1 MSSAVRTAIERA
13 NLRVIER
20 NWLSANQIVFYDSD
34 YAGTVVDTGY
44 IKHQDMTV
52 ALIREALAG
61 RNLARILNTHLHSDH
76 CGGNALLMKT
86 FGAELLLP
94 SASFDAAKHWTPLEA
109 EFASVA
115 QRCERFTPTAKLSPG
130 SVISLGTHEWE
141 VHCAPGHDPNS
152 IILFEPVEKILISAD
167 ALWENGFG
175 IIFPEIDGQS
185 GFAEQQSI
193 LDRIAELAPRIV
205 IPGHGKIFT
214 DVNAALERARTR
226 LTALRAEPI
235 KHARHSLKALIQF
248 LMLELESTTRD
259 DLALR
264 VQDAKLFHNMCALM
278 QTPQSQG
285 VNWAIDSLIAGGH
298 LSERDSRITLP

>member
-1 MSSAVRTAIERA
+1 
-13 NLRVIER
+13 LRVIER
-20 NWLSANQIVFYDSD
+20 NWLSANQIIFYDSEH
-34 YAGTVVDTGY
+34 AGSVVDTGY
-44 IKHQDMTV
+44 IKLQDMTV
-52 ALIREALAG
+52 ALVREALAG
-61 RNLARILNTHLHSDH
+61 RHLTRILNTHLHSDH
-76 CGGNALLMKT
+76 CGGNALLIRT

-115 QRCERFTPTAKLSPG
+115 QRCERFTPTAKLNPG
-130 SVISLGTHEWE
+130 TVISLGARDWE
-141 VHCAPGHDPNS
+141 IHAAPGHDPNS
-152 IILFEPVEKILISAD
+152 IILFEPIERILISAD

-185 GFAEQQSI
+185 GFTEQQSI
-193 LDRIAELAPRIV
+193 LDRIEELAPRIV

-259 DLALR
+259 SLVLH

-278 QTPQSQG
+278 QMPQLQA
-285 VNWAIDSLIAGGH
+285 VNWAIDSLVAGGH
-298 LSERDSRITLP
+298 LTERDGRIALA

>member
-1 MSSAVRTAIERA
+1 
-13 NLRVIER
+13 LRVIER
-20 NWLSANQIVFYDSD
+20 NWLSANQIIFYDSEH
-34 YAGTVVDTGY
+34 AGSVVDTGY

-52 ALIREALAG
+52 ALVREALAG
-61 RNLARILNTHLHSDH
+61 RHLTRILNTHLHSDH
-76 CGGNALLMKT
+76 CGGNALLIRS

-115 QRCERFTPTAKLSPG
+115 QRCERFTPTAKLNPG
-130 SVISLGTHEWE
+130 TVISLGARDWE
-141 VHCAPGHDPNS
+141 IHAAPGHDPNS
-152 IILFEPVEKILISAD
+152 IILFEPIERILISAD

-185 GFAEQQSI
+185 GFTEQQSI
-193 LDRIAELAPRIV
+193 LDRIEELAPRIV

-259 DLALR
+259 SLALH

-278 QTPQSQG
+278 QMPQLQA
-285 VNWAIDSLIAGGH
+285 VNWAIDSLVAGGH
-298 LSERDSRITLP
+298 LTERDGRIALA